1 MTLTLT
7 FYLLLAGLINFLLKT
22 IIYIFQKMFTP
33 IKHIIP
39 SHKPL
44 PALPTEKEG
53 SQEFTNKSKLISN
66 NLPPVPQSN
75 DLMLDSGSLGHI
87 RKLLRQTL
95 NNCNLANDPWE
106 SIILGI
112 ILDISGIVIKFID
125 GLPSNSNINS
135 DNSITEKTGLNLNS
149 ISGSNFNHK
158 SLAKFVINIKKD
170 DGGKPTDSQFIFN
183 HFEGIPLFK
192 HELDE
197 GLDPSKESKKRW
209 VGGTIVLK
217 GSKRNGIDKIIELMV
232 FVVCNLKLELCLYR
246 DHFIKR
252 DEIDDI
258 QDAEEVKNTL
268 RSSRRHSKSSLF
280 GWLMKHGNLQT
291 YKEFTKSNEKRER
304 REKNEKR
311 EKHEKRERR
320 GSSSSLARWTSISR
334 TSSLT
339 KGSRSSISVVDFDDD
354 TIMLT
359 KSNFSKVIN
368 QMETSIL
375 SVSPGVRFP
384 PPHLLMKLKEE
395 ETNINPSLAD
405 INVDFTVSTEKYRTY
420 APLFRS
426 GHISL
431 DFKTG
436 LSYLMTQHNNTLKGV
451 FKHQSISCSYARF
464 LSPNSTVLCHNHEII
479 TMDYYNKTNN
489 HMDKSLG
496 ELIDEI
502 CDKAYAMCENK
513 SCEHRG
519 IDHIS
524 TYTHN
529 NGRIS
534 IIIEDSQDLSL
545 KAFAYQIVMW
555 TQCKLCSTKSP
566 VFIMSRS
573 TYLYSFAKYL
583 ELLYYNEDFTC
594 KDLCPHVELR
604 DQMLR
609 CFRRGNFLVK
619 IEYEYVDLFEMRLP
633 KFQVSL
639 DKQVASSIEDVENLF
654 TIDNDDAKRLYNETR
669 LEITY
674 FYLSVKQHITSLED
688 YLRSLH
694 IEQTNSNVEATI
706 SEKTINAIRS
716 LEDLTKSFYDEEFK
730 LYAMLKQTNATILN
744 NVRRALVD
752 QINSNACH
760 VFPESPVIAREDE
773 PSSIIAFTLSS
784 QGYLNELSMLRHD
797 SKRLSSQSA
806 PVTPVSEIHMPMPTP
821 SASFSLLLGSL
832 KHPSSTNVSKDSVTN
847 ESDIDGNRDPSVDEY
862 SIQTKRKVIENGIS
876 EKITYGIESLG
887 SIKPFNL
894 SLTGRDKKKDSE
906 KDAEKSALQRNGKF
920 PNLFGSNNTDPEKVK
935 DVGVENEKQTFNE
948 KQEYDVIKEVKNT
961 KPEINI
967 SEAQN
972 GLNEKDSKAIRG
984 NKRITCTVYFAE
996 QFDCLRRRCG
1006 IEDIYVD
1013 SLTRCSSWK
1022 VTGDDQLVI
1031 KQMVKSWTISEKEA
1045 LLQFSPKYLEYM
1057 NKSSNKPSVL
1067 AKIFGFYSIKIKDLK
1082 KNNITMKMDVLVME
1096 QLFFQ
1101 RAITRKFDLKGIQE
1115 RHTKEQLDDAT
1126 LWDGD
1131 WLDGRYKSRFLTY
1144 SYGKKLLKE
1153 AIANDT
1159 QFLCD
1164 ANIMDY
1170 SLLVGV
1176 DDDKKELV
1184 TGIVDFIGEYTFYK
1198 KIENRGKT
1206 LGRNAKE
1213 VTVLPPDQ
1221 YKDRF
1226 RDSIEQY
1233 FLAIPDK
1240 WTKLYTDNNPQSLVT
1255 NEQTSPA
1262 GFTPPPSPISPIS
1275 FAQSSTSFKLP
1286 SVL

>member
-1 MTLTLT
+1 
-7 FYLLLAGLINFLLKT
+7 
-22 IIYIFQKMFTP
+22 MFTP
-33 IKHIIP
+33 IKQHIIP

-106 SIILGI
+106 SVILGI

-125 GLPSNSNINS
+125 ALPSISSINS
-135 DNSITEKTGLNLNS
+135 DNSVTEKSGLNLNS
-149 ISGSNFNHK
+149 VSGSYFNHK
-158 SLAKFVINIKKD
+158 SLEKFVINIKKD

-197 GLDPSKESKKRW
+197 GLDPSKDSKKRW

-217 GSKRNGIDKIIELMV
+217 GAKRNGVDKIIELMV

-252 DEIDDI
+252 DGIDDI

-291 YKEFTKSNEKRER
+291 YKELTNKSNEKRER

-339 KGSRSSISVVDFDDD
+339 KGSRSSVSIMDFDDD

-395 ETNINPSLAD
+395 EANIHSTLDD
-405 INVDFTVSTEKYRTY
+405 INVDFTISTEKYRTY

-464 LSPNSTVLCHNHEII
+464 WSPNSTVLCNNNEII
-479 TMDYYNKTNN
+479 TMDYYNKANS

-496 ELIDEI
+496 ELIDEM

-513 SCEHRG
+513 TCEHRG

-534 IIIEDSQDLSL
+534 IIIEESPDLSL

-555 TQCKLCSTKSP
+555 TQCKLCSAKSP

-583 ELLYYNEDFTC
+583 ELLYYNEDFIC

-604 DQMLR
+604 DQLLR

-639 DKQVASSIEDVENLF
+639 DKQIASSIEDIENLF
-654 TIDNDDAKRLYNETR
+654 TIDNEDSQRLNNETR

-674 FYLSVKQHITSLED
+674 FYLSLKQHITSLED

-716 LEDLTKSFYDEEFK
+716 LEDLTKSFYDDEFK
-730 LYAMLKQTNATILN
+730 LYDMLKQTNATILN

-752 QINSNACH
+752 QIKMAKKRISDSCH
-760 VFPESPVIAREDE
+760 VFPESPVITREDE

-806 PVTPVSEIHMPMPTP
+806 PVTPVSEIHMPTP

-832 KHPSSTNVSKDSVTN
+832 KNPSSTNVSKHSVTN
-847 ESDIDGNRDPSVDEY
+847 D
-862 SIQTKRKVIENGIS
+862 
-876 EKITYGIESLG
+876 EKITYGFESLG

-894 SLTGRDKKKDSE
+894 SLTSRDKKKDSE
-906 KDAEKSALQRNGKF
+906 KDVEKSALQRNVKF
-920 PNLFGSNNTDPEKVK
+920 SNLFGSNNTDPEKVK

-948 KQEYDVIKEVKNT
+948 KQEYDVIKEVKNV
-961 KPEINI
+961 KPEINV
-967 SEAQN
+967 SETQN
-972 GLNEKDSKAIRG
+972 GLSEKDSKV
-984 NKRITCTVYFAE
+984 KMYFAE

-1022 VTGDDQLVI
+1022 VTGGKSASTFFKTQDDQLVI

-1045 LLQFSPKYLEYM
+1045 LLQFSPKYFEYM

-1082 KNNITMKMDVLVME
+1082 KNNIIMKMDVLVME

-1101 RAITRKFDLKGIQE
+1101 KTITRKFDLKGIQE

-1131 WLDGRYKSRFLTY
+1131 WVDGRYKSRFLTY
-1144 SYGKKLLKE
+1144 SYGKKLLRE

-1240 WTKLYTDNNPQSLVT
+1240 WTKIYTDNNPQSPVT
-1255 NEQTSPA
+1255 NEQKSPA

-1275 FAQSSTSFKLP
+1275 FAQSSTFKLP

>member
-1 MTLTLT
+1 
-7 FYLLLAGLINFLLKT
+7 
-22 IIYIFQKMFTP
+22 MFTP
-33 IKHIIP
+33 IKQHIIP

-106 SIILGI
+106 S
-112 ILDISGIVIKFID
+112 
-125 GLPSNSNINS
+125 
-135 DNSITEKTGLNLNS
+135 
-149 ISGSNFNHK
+149 
-158 SLAKFVINIKKD
+158 KD

-217 GSKRNGIDKIIELMV
+217 GAKRNGVDKIIELMV

-252 DEIDDI
+252 DGIDDI

-291 YKEFTKSNEKRER
+291 YKELTNKSNEKRER

-339 KGSRSSISVVDFDDD
+339 KGSRSSVSIMDFDDD

-395 ETNINPSLAD
+395 EANIHSTLDD
-405 INVDFTVSTEKYRTY
+405 INVDFTISTEKYRTY

-464 LSPNSTVLCHNHEII
+464 WSPNSTVLCNNNEII
-479 TMDYYNKTNN
+479 TMDYYNKTNS

-496 ELIDEI
+496 ELIDEM

-513 SCEHRG
+513 TCEHRG

-534 IIIEDSQDLSL
+534 IIIEESPDLSL

-555 TQCKLCSTKSP
+555 TQCKLCSAKSP

-583 ELLYYNEDFTC
+583 ELLYYNEDFIC

-604 DQMLR
+604 DQLLR

-639 DKQVASSIEDVENLF
+639 DKQIASSIEDIENLF
-654 TIDNDDAKRLYNETR
+654 TIDNEDSQRLNNETR

-716 LEDLTKSFYDEEFK
+716 LEDLTKSFYDDEFK
-730 LYAMLKQTNATILN
+730 LYDMLKQTNATILN

-752 QINSNACH
+752 QIKMAKKRMLQWQKENIVESDLDKFNEIKWTEPEYSSSDSCH
-760 VFPESPVIAREDE
+760 VFPESPVITREDE

-784 QGYLNELSMLRHD
+784 QGYLHELSMLRHD

-806 PVTPVSEIHMPMPTP
+806 PVTPVSEIHMPTP

-832 KHPSSTNVSKDSVTN
+832 KNPSSTNISKHSVTN
-847 ESDIDGNRDPSVDEY
+847 ESDIDGDRDPSVDGY
-862 SIQTKRKVIENGIS
+862 SIQTKRKVIDNGIS
-876 EKITYGIESLG
+876 EKITYGFESLG

-894 SLTGRDKKKDSE
+894 SLTSRDKKKDSE
-906 KDAEKSALQRNGKF
+906 KDVEKSALQRNVKF
-920 PNLFGSNNTDPEKVK
+920 SNLFGSNNTDPEKVK

-948 KQEYDVIKEVKNT
+948 KQEYDVIKEVKNV
-961 KPEINI
+961 KPEINV

-972 GLNEKDSKAIRG
+972 GLSEKDSKVKSDKPASLPWNRKNPKQKEQDSPHIKHKAIHG

-1022 VTGDDQLVI
+1022 VTGGKSASTFFKTQDDQLVI

-1045 LLQFSPKYLEYM
+1045 LLQFSPKYFEYM

-1082 KNNITMKMDVLVME
+1082 KNNIIMKMDVLVME

-1101 RAITRKFDLKGIQE
+1101 KTITRKFDLKGIQE

-1131 WLDGRYKSRFLTY
+1131 WVDGRYKSRFLTY
-1144 SYGKKLLKE
+1144 SYGKKLLRE

-1240 WTKLYTDNNPQSLVT
+1240 WTKIYTDNNPQSPVT
-1255 NEQTSPA
+1255 NEQKSPA